1 MDEKIIDEILVRAII
16 EFAQKQK
23 QKQKQKTNKQNEV
36 IHYNAKTQIQT
47 NK

>member
-16 EFAQKQK
+16 EFAQK